1 MRLGAAP
8 WAPSRRDG
16 GGARFSFASGM
27 QLERPTPPAV
37 PPATKGFGS
46 VCWKATCIV
55 YTKDDGIED
64 RYGAM
69 GQTHGIMG
77 CPVARATGYGYG
89 PEVAAKTQAACER
102 YVASNFPRRDVK
114 CDAAVLAMLP
124 PPASP
129 AACEGLFF
137 EVGGTTKMI

>member
-1 MRLGAAP
+1 MRLGGVP

-16 GGARFSFASGM
+16 PRPTFSFASGM
-27 QLERPTPPAV
+27 QLQRPSPPAV
-37 PPATKGFGS
+37 PPATKGFGG

-55 YTKDDGIED
+55 YTKDEGIED

-69 GQTHGIMG
+69 GQTHEIMG
-77 CPVARATGYGYG
+77 CPVARAMGYGPG
-89 PEVAAKTQAACER
+89 PEVAARTQAACER
-102 YVASNFPRRDVK
+102 YVAANFPRRDVK

-124 PPASP
+124 SSASP
-129 AACEGLFF
+129 LECEGLFF